1 MKKKHSDAFKNNSIK
16 VPFVVPN
23 IELSDKHAIET
34 ALKSNLLTDG
44 PILRKFENEF
54 CKFTG
59 SKYAIGVSNATSALH
74 LSLKSIGI
82 KKGDEVIIPNI
93 TFVATA
99 NAVLYVDA
107 TPVLVDVNDNDIN
120 ISIKSIEK
128 SITKKTKAI
137 IPVHFAGKSCDMLAI
152 QKLAKK
158 YNLEIIEDCAH
169 ALGTK
174 FNKIHVGNFGKTGCF
189 SFYPTKNLTTFEGG
203 MVITNSKKIASKIR
217 SMRNHGIN
225 KSLKERFSTGYPWD
239 FDVSELGYNFRLD
252 EIRSSLGL
260 NQLKRLHKMNKLRQD
275 ASRYYKKQLKSIN
288 GIELLDD
295 SNLTNNSCHL
305 FVIKILKN
313 FIVDRNLLF
322 KYLLKNGIRTSVH
335 YKPLN
340 KFSFYKS
347 KSKIYSSLEVSEQL
361 YSKILSLPLFPQIT
375 KHELDLVINSIKNP
389 KQKNAI

>member
-1 MKKKHSDAFKNNSIK
+1 MKKKHSDAFENNSIK

-44 PILRKFENEF
+44 PILRKFENKF

-74 LSLKSIGI
+74 LSLKSLGIG
-82 KKGDEVIIPNI
+82 KGDEVIIPNI

-107 TPVLVDVNDNDIN
+107 TPVLVDVNDHDIN
-120 ISIKSIEK
+120 ISTKSIEK

-152 QKLAKK
+152 QKIAKK
-158 YNLEIIEDCAH
+158 NNLEIIEDCAH

-174 FNKIHVGNFGKTGCF
+174 FNKTHVGNFGKTGCF

-288 GIELLDD
+288 GIKLLDD
-295 SNLTNNSCHL
+295 PNLKNNSCHL

-313 FIVDRNLLF
+313 FIMDRNLLF

-375 KHELDLVINSIKNP
+375 KRELNLVINAIKDS
-389 KQKNAI
+389 K

>member
-1 MKKKHSDAFKNNSIK
+1 MKKIHTDVFKNNSIK

-23 IELSDKHAIET
+23 IESSDKHAIEI

-44 PILRKFENEF
+44 PILRKFESAI

-74 LSLKSIGI
+74 LSLKSLGIG
-82 KKGDEVIIPNI
+82 KGDEVIIPNI

-107 TPVLVDVNDNDIN
+107 TPVLVDVNDHDIN

-152 QKLAKK
+152 QKIAKK
-158 YNLEIIEDCAH
+158 NNLKIIEDCAH

-174 FNKIHVGNFGKTGCF
+174 FNKTHVGNFGKTGCF

-288 GIELLDD
+288 GIQLLDD
-295 SNLTNNSCHL
+295 PNLKNNSCHL

-313 FIVDRNLLF
+313 FIMDRNLLF

-375 KHELDLVINSIKNP
+375 KRELDLVINAIKDS
-389 KQKNAI
+389 K

>member
-23 IELSDKHAIET
+23 IELSDKRAIET

-99 NAVLYVDA
+99 NAVLYVNA
-107 TPVLVDVNDNDIN
+107 TPVLVDVNDHDIN
-120 ISIKSIEK
+120 ISIKSIEE

-158 YNLEIIEDCAH
+158 YNLEVIEDCAH

-174 FNKIHVGNFGKTGCF
+174 FNKTHVGNFGKTGCF

-275 ASRYYKKQLKSIN
+275 ASRYYKKQLKSTK

-305 FVIKILKN
+305 FVIKILKD

-375 KHELDLVINSIKNP
+375 MHELDLVINSIKNP

>member
-1 MKKKHSDAFKNNSIK
+1 MKKKYSDAFENNSIK

-23 IELSDKHAIET
+23 IELSDKRAIET

-74 LSLKSIGI
+74 LSLKSLGIG
-82 KKGDEVIIPNI
+82 KGDEVIIPNI

-107 TPVLVDVNDNDIN
+107 TPVLVDVNDHDIN
-120 ISIKSIEK
+120 ISTKSIEK

-152 QKLAKK
+152 QKIAKK
-158 YNLEIIEDCAH
+158 NNLEIIEDCAH

-174 FNKIHVGNFGKTGCF
+174 FNKTHVGNFGKTGCF

-288 GIELLDD
+288 GIKLLDD
-295 SNLTNNSCHL
+295 PNLKNNSCHL

-313 FIVDRNLLF
+313 FIMDRNLLF

-375 KHELDLVINSIKNP
+375 KRELNLVINAIKDS
-389 KQKNAI
+389 K

>member
-1 MKKKHSDAFKNNSIK
+1 MKKKYSDAFENNSIK

-23 IELSDKHAIET
+23 IELSDKRAIET

-74 LSLKSIGI
+74 LSLKSLGIG
-82 KKGDEVIIPNI
+82 KGDEVIIPNI

-107 TPVLVDVNDNDIN
+107 TPVLVDVNDHDIN

-152 QKLAKK
+152 QKIAKK
-158 YNLEIIEDCAH
+158 NNLKIIEDCAH

-174 FNKIHVGNFGKTGCF
+174 FNKTHVGNFGKTGCF

-288 GIELLDD
+288 GIKLLDD
-295 SNLTNNSCHL
+295 PNLKNNSCHL

-313 FIVDRNLLF
+313 FIMDRNLLF

-375 KHELDLVINSIKNP
+375 KRELDLVITAIKDS
-389 KQKNAI
+389 K

>member
-1 MKKKHSDAFKNNSIK
+1 MKKKHSDVFENNSIK

-44 PILRKFENEF
+44 PILRKFENKF

-74 LSLKSIGI
+74 LSLKSLGIG
-82 KKGDEVIIPNI
+82 KGDEVIIPNI

-107 TPVLVDVNDNDIN
+107 TPVLVDVNDHDIN

-152 QKLAKK
+152 QKIAKK
-158 YNLEIIEDCAH
+158 NNLKIIEDCAH

-174 FNKIHVGNFGKTGCF
+174 FNKTHVGNFGKTGCF

-288 GIELLDD
+288 GIQLLDD
-295 SNLTNNSCHL
+295 PNLKNNSCHL

-313 FIVDRNLLF
+313 FIMDRNLLF

-340 KFSFYKS
+340 KFSFYKT

-375 KHELDLVINSIKNP
+375 KRELDLVINAIKDS
-389 KQKNAI
+389 K

>member
-1 MKKKHSDAFKNNSIK
+1 MKKKYSDAFENNSIK

-23 IELSDKHAIET
+23 IELSDKRAIET

-74 LSLKSIGI
+74 LSLKSLGIG
-82 KKGDEVIIPNI
+82 KGDEVIIPNI

-107 TPVLVDVNDNDIN
+107 TPVLVDVNDHDIN

-152 QKLAKK
+152 QKIAKK
-158 YNLEIIEDCAH
+158 NNLKIIEDCAH

-174 FNKIHVGNFGKTGCF
+174 FNKTHVGNFGKTGCF

-288 GIELLDD
+288 GIQLLDD
-295 SNLTNNSCHL
+295 PNLKNNSCHL

-313 FIVDRNLLF
+313 FIMDRNLLF

-375 KHELDLVINSIKNP
+375 KRELDLVINTIKDS
-389 KQKNAI
+389 K

>member
-1 MKKKHSDAFKNNSIK
+1 MKKKYSDAFENNSIK

-23 IELSDKHAIET
+23 IELSDKRAIET

-74 LSLKSIGI
+74 LSLKSLGIG
-82 KKGDEVIIPNI
+82 KGDEVIIPNI

-107 TPVLVDVNDNDIN
+107 TPVLVDVNDHDIN

-152 QKLAKK
+152 QKIAKK
-158 YNLEIIEDCAH
+158 NNLKIIEDCAH

-174 FNKIHVGNFGKTGCF
+174 FNKTHVGNFGKTGCF

-203 MVITNSKKIASKIR
+203 MVITNSKKTASKIR

-288 GIELLDD
+288 GIQLLDD
-295 SNLTNNSCHL
+295 PNLKNNSCHL

-313 FIVDRNLLF
+313 FIMDRNLLF

-340 KFSFYKS
+340 KFSFYKT

-375 KHELDLVINSIKNP
+375 KRELNLVINAIKDS
-389 KQKNAI
+389 K

>member
-1 MKKKHSDAFKNNSIK
+1 MKKKYSDAFENNSIK

-23 IELSDKHAIET
+23 IELSDKRAIET

-74 LSLKSIGI
+74 LSLKSLGIG
-82 KKGDEVIIPNI
+82 KGDEVIIPNI

-107 TPVLVDVNDNDIN
+107 TPVLVDVNDHDIN

-152 QKLAKK
+152 QKIAKK
-158 YNLEIIEDCAH
+158 NNLKIIEDCAH

-174 FNKIHVGNFGKTGCF
+174 FNKTHVGNFGKTGCF

-203 MVITNSKKIASKIR
+203 MVITNSKKTASKIR

-288 GIELLDD
+288 GIKLLDD
-295 SNLTNNSCHL
+295 PNLKNNSCHL

-313 FIVDRNLLF
+313 FIMDRNLLF

-340 KFSFYKS
+340 KFSFYKT

-375 KHELDLVINSIKNP
+375 KRELNLVINAIKDS
-389 KQKNAI
+389 K

>member
-1 MKKKHSDAFKNNSIK
+1 MKKKYPDAFENNSIK

-23 IELSDKHAIET
+23 IELSDKRAIET

-74 LSLKSIGI
+74 LSLKSLGIG
-82 KKGDEVIIPNI
+82 KGDEVIIPNI

-107 TPVLVDVNDNDIN
+107 TPVLVDVNDHDIN

-152 QKLAKK
+152 QKIAKK
-158 YNLEIIEDCAH
+158 NNLKIIEDCAH

-174 FNKIHVGNFGKTGCF
+174 FNKTHVGNFGKTGCF

-203 MVITNSKKIASKIR
+203 MVITNSKKTASKIR

-288 GIELLDD
+288 GIKLLDD
-295 SNLTNNSCHL
+295 SNITNNSCHL

-313 FIVDRNLLF
+313 FIIDRNLLF

-375 KHELDLVINSIKNP
+375 KRELNLVINAIKNS
-389 KQKNAI
+389 KLKNAI

>member
-107 TPVLVDVNDNDIN
+107 TPVLVDVNDDDIN

>member
-1 MKKKHSDAFKNNSIK
+1 MKKKYSDAFENNSIK

-23 IELSDKHAIET
+23 IELSDKRAIET

-74 LSLKSIGI
+74 LSLKSLGIG
-82 KKGDEVIIPNI
+82 KGDEVIIPNI

-107 TPVLVDVNDNDIN
+107 TPVLVDVNDHDIN

-152 QKLAKK
+152 QKIAKK
-158 YNLEIIEDCAH
+158 NNLKIIEDCAH

-174 FNKIHVGNFGKTGCF
+174 FNKTHVGNFGKTGCF

-288 GIELLDD
+288 GIKLLDD
-295 SNLTNNSCHL
+295 PNLKNNSCHL

-313 FIVDRNLLF
+313 FIMDRNLLF

-375 KHELDLVINSIKNP
+375 KRELDLVINAIKDS
-389 KQKNAI
+389 K

>member
-1 MKKKHSDAFKNNSIK
+1 MKKKHSDAFENNSIK

-23 IELSDKHAIET
+23 IELSDKRAIET

-44 PILRKFENEF
+44 PILRKFENKF

-74 LSLKSIGI
+74 LSLKSLGIG
-82 KKGDEVIIPNI
+82 KGDEVIIPNI

-107 TPVLVDVNDNDIN
+107 TPVLVDVNDHDIN

-152 QKLAKK
+152 QKIAKK
-158 YNLEIIEDCAH
+158 NNLEIIEDCAH

-174 FNKIHVGNFGKTGCF
+174 FNKTHVGNFGKTGCF

-217 SMRNHGIN
+217 RMRNHGIN

-288 GIELLDD
+288 GIQLLDD
-295 SNLTNNSCHL
+295 PNLKNNSCHL

-313 FIVDRNLLF
+313 FIMDRNLLF

-340 KFSFYKS
+340 KFSFYKT

-375 KHELDLVINSIKNP
+375 KRELDLVINAIKDS
-389 KQKNAI
+389 K

>member
-1 MKKKHSDAFKNNSIK
+1 MTTRK
-16 VPFVVPN
+16 VPFFDYPRLWTDRK
-23 IELSDKHAIET
+23 EFLIET
-34 ALKSNLLTDG
+34 IDKTASSGGFIMQESLSNFEKSLSKFVVSPYALGVGNATDAME
-44 PILRKFENEF
+44 IFLQ
-54 CKFTG
+54 
-59 SKYAIGVSNATSALH
+59 AIGLE
-74 LSLKSIGI
+74 
-82 KKGDEVIIPNI
+82 KGDEVIIPNI

-107 TPVLVDVNDNDIN
+107 TPVLVDVNDHDIN

-152 QKLAKK
+152 QKIAKK
-158 YNLEIIEDCAH
+158 NNLKIIEDCAH

-174 FNKIHVGNFGKTGCF
+174 FNKTHVGNFGKTGCF

-288 GIELLDD
+288 GIQLLDD
-295 SNLTNNSCHL
+295 PNLKNNSCHL

-313 FIVDRNLLF
+313 FIMDRNLLF

-375 KHELDLVINSIKNP
+375 KRELDLVINAIKDS
-389 KQKNAI
+389 K